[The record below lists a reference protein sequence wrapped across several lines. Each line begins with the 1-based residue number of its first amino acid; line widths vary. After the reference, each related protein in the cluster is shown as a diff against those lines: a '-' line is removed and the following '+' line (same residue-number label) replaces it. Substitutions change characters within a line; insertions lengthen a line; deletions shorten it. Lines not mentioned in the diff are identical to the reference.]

1 MKLWTALWCLGGY
14 QVRLADFLN
23 HLYQP
28 SLCILNV
35 MFWEMTW
42 MSIENRESY
51 GIWEQILELCKQ
63 MLKISRLI
71 LKGDC
76 TRNVFSFFF
85 FLLFYYF
92 LLLISKQ
99 SNSIKRVLK
108 KVGTPYVYRKYT
120 QKKRKKNKQEKAK
133 KPQLPTQISMKS
145 IVDKIPKSCETFV
158 HSKRAPMRFS
168 VVLEMFSLT
177 LELKSCN
184 PKDLK
189 LPFTSPIVW

>member
-120 QKKRKKNKQEKAK
+120 QKKERKTNRKRPKNHSYPHKYLWN
-133 KPQLPTQISMKS
+133 QLLTRFPNLVRHLS
-145 IVDKIPKSCETFV
+145 IP
-158 HSKRAPMRFS
+158 RGLRWG
-168 VVLEMFSLT
+168 SL
-177 LELKSCN
+177 LC
-184 PKDLK
+184 
-189 LPFTSPIVW
+189 